1 MVSLKPMSATEL
13 WLVRHGE
20 SVANVAATSSEAAG
34 LEVVHVDLRDAD
46 VPLSPAGEQQ
56 AEALGDWLAGV
67 EPGERPTVAWGSSY
81 LRARQTMS
89 IALERMGGEVAVRV
103 DERLRDREL
112 GVLDLLT
119 SHGVEAR
126 FPEEAVRRRWL
137 GKFYYRPPGG
147 ESWADVALRIR
158 SLLVDLERP
167 SAPQRVLVVAHDAI
181 VMSFL
186 YVCTGLS
193 ESQLLAFASSN
204 VVANASVTRLSREA
218 DGEWWSLDAFSEAGH
233 LAEAGAPVTLHTG
246 DQDARPR

>member
-1 MVSLKPMSATEL
+1 MTATEL

-20 SVANVAATSSEAAG
+20 SVANVAATASEEAK

-46 VPLSPAGEQQ
+46 VPLSAAGEEQ
-56 AEALGDWLAGV
+56 AAALGDWLADVG
-67 EPGERPTVAWGSSY
+67 PDDRPSVAWASSY
-81 LRARQTMS
+81 LRARQTLE
-89 IALERMGGEVAVRV
+89 IALERMGGEVRVRV

-167 SAPQRVLVVAHDAI
+167 GAPQRVLVVAHDAI

-193 ESQLLAFASSN
+193 EEELLAFAQEN

-218 DGEWWSLDAFSEAGH
+218 DGEWWRLDAFSEAGH
-233 LAEAGAPVTLHTG
+233 LADAGAPVTLHTG
-246 DQDARPR
+246 DQDARPH